1 MNVKSKEAIAAV
13 TEDGRLVDIGE
24 GEKIKDYLSFAD
36 EAGREIYWHST
47 SHIMAQAVKRL
58 FPEAKLAIGPA
69 IEEGFYYDF
78 DLPHPLTDED
88 LEKIEEEMRKIIQE
102 DIPFRR
108 REVSREEAQ
117 KIFAERGETYK
128 VEILEEIEE
137 DKVSIYEQGEFL
149 DLCRGPHVP
158 STGYIKAFKLLSVSG
173 AYWRGR
179 EDNPMLQRIYGI
191 SFDSEEKLQE
201 FLKRR
206 EEAKKR
212 DHRRLGRELDL
223 FSLHEEGPGFPFFHP
238 RGMVVINAL
247 LDLWRKEHLRR
258 GYQEVKTPMIL
269 ERALWEQSG
278 HWEHYRDNMYFTKID
293 DRDFAIKPMNCPG
306 GILIFKSQLH
316 SYRELPLR
324 WAELGLVH
332 RHELSGVLHGL
343 MRVRCFTQDDAHI
356 FMEPHQIKQ
365 EIIGVIELADYFY
378 RLFDFTYEVELSTR
392 PENSMGSDE
401 MWDLATKSLKEALEE
416 LEIDYRVNP
425 GEGAFYGPKIDFHLR
440 DCLGRRWQCGTI
452 QLDFAMPEKFDLYY
466 IGEDGNRHRPV
477 MLHRTVLGSIERFLG
492 ILIEQFAG
500 AFPLWLAPVQ
510 VVILPI
516 AERHLDYAREIKD
529 FLLGEEI
536 RVEVNDENAT
546 LGAKIRKA
554 EMEKV
559 PYLAIVGDREVG
571 NRTLSVRKRKK
582 GDIGSFSLDDLLRNL
597 KREIEEKAID

>member
-1 MNVKSKEAIAAV
+1 M
-13 TEDGRLVDIGE
+13 
-24 GEKIKDYLSFAD
+24 
-36 EAGREIYWHST
+36 
-47 SHIMAQAVKRL
+47 

-78 DLPHPLTDED
+78 DIPRPLTDED
-88 LEKIEEEMRKIIQE
+88 LEEIEKEMRKIIQE
-102 DIPFRR
+102 DLPFRR
-108 REVSREEAQ
+108 KEVSKEEAQ

-137 DKVSIYEQGEFL
+137 SKVTLYEQGEFL

-206 EEAKKR
+206 EEAKRR

-247 LDLWRKEHLRR
+247 LDLWRREHLKR

-356 FMEPHQIKQ
+356 FMEPHQVKQ

-401 MWDLATKSLKEALEE
+401 MWDLATRSLEEALRE
-416 LEIDYRVNP
+416 LEVDYRVNP

-516 AERHLDYAREIKD
+516 AERHIDYAREIKD
-529 FLLGEEI
+529 VIFSEEI
-536 RVEVNDENAT
+536 RVEINDENAT

-554 EMEKV
+554 EVEKV
-559 PYLAIVGDREVG
+559 PYLAIIGDREME
-571 NRTLSVRKRKK
+571 NRTLSIRKRKR
-582 GDIGSFSLDDLLRNL
+582 GDIGSFTLDELLKNL
-597 KREIEEKAID
+597 KREIEEKVVD